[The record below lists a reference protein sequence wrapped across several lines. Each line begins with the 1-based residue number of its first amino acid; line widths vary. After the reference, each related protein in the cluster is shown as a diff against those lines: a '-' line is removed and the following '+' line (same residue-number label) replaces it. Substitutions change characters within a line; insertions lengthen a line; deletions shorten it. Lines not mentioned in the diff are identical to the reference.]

1 MPVSIGRDD
10 SSIAVTTGQQYSAH
24 DHEGHEQHELKD
36 LRSAQSLQNAP
47 GTNDDSSV
55 NNAPSRGPDR
65 LRARSRSLS
74 RSRYVPIPAARDH
87 LANERVFLAYI
98 RTSSAFANFGV
109 AILQLYRLKH
119 SAAPAGKLGD
129 YILGVPL
136 ATATLLIAI
145 ILAITGAARFFIC
158 ENAMLQKRIVG
169 SGSVVVV
176 FIILTALLLLVLFIF
191 TIIVNPD
198 Y

>member
-1 MPVSIGRDD
+1 MPVSVPKDD
-10 SSIAVTTGQQYSAH
+10 SSIAVPNGQQHPAR
-24 DHEGHEQHELKD
+24 DPDGHEQHELKD
-36 LRSAQSLQNAP
+36 LRTAESQQNAT
-47 GTNDDSSV
+47 GTVDESSV
-55 NNAPSRGPDR
+55 TNASSRDQDCQ
-65 LRARSRSLS
+65 RARIRSLS

-98 RTSSAFANFGV
+98 RTSSAFANFAV

-129 YILGVPL
+129 YDLGVPL
-136 ATATLLIAI
+136 ATATLVIAI

-158 ENAMLQKRIVG
+158 ENVMLQKRIVG

-176 FIILTALLLLVLFIF
+176 FIAITSLVS
-191 TIIVNPD
+191 
-198 Y
+198 